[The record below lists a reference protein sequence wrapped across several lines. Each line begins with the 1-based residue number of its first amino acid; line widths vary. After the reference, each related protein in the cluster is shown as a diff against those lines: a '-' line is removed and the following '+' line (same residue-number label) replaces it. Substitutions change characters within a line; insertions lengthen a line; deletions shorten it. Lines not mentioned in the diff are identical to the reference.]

1 MIKAKQTL
9 IGHISNKGSLKG
21 NIGAGVIK
29 EYPELE
35 DLVVTPSNE
44 EQKFKSSKYG
54 YDEVTVH
61 KVEAETLEITPS
73 MEKQNYKGL
82 FEEVNVAEIETEEA
96 TIIPTTEKQ
105 IKEGLFNKVTVEKIT
120 GDSLDVTPAVDEQN
134 FTGVYTDVKV
144 NPIVGDNLEVTPGL
158 DEQNFRGV
166 YTDVKVSPVNKNE
179 ITITP
184 GTVDKIEE
192 GIITK
197 VTVKGDED
205 FKPENIVKD
214 KEIFGLKGTHEDLNT
229 SDATATALDMIK
241 NKTAYVNGVKITGTI
256 EKYDGAYTGSAILN
270 SEMEG

>member
-1 MIKAKQTL
+1 MLKAKQIL
-9 IGHISNKGSLKG
+9 KGSLNTKQELNSG
-21 NIGAGVIK
+21 KLNNSILKV
-29 EYPELE
+29 YPELE
-35 DLVVTPSNE
+35 NLIITPSNE

-61 KVEAETLEITPS
+61 KVEGETLEITPS

-82 FEEVNVAEIETEEA
+82 FDEVNVAEIETEEV

-120 GDSLDVTPAVDEQN
+120 GD
-134 FTGVYTDVKV
+134 
-144 NPIVGDNLEVTPGL
+144 NLEVTPGL

-166 YTDVKVSPVNKNE
+166 YTDVKVSPISKNE
-179 ITITP
+179 VTIMPRIEEQIKEGIFTKITIP
-184 GTVDKIEE
+184 
-192 GIITK
+192 
-197 VTVKGDED
+197 GDED

-241 NKTAYVNGVKITGTI
+241 NKTAYVNGIKITGTI